1 VLQRN
6 IKVYGPMNALNTKDS
21 SSCWNSDSSDKQQ
34 NFVIDF
40 KRVVKVQDLRLQFQA
55 GFVSESVNVL
65 LQTPDDKWIDLQEL
79 EVEDTLDIQT
89 YALKSGEGTA
99 LKLVFDEF
107 TDFYGR
113 ITIYRIEVWGLEVS

>member
-1 VLQRN
+1 
-6 IKVYGPMNALNTKDS
+6 MNALNTNDG

-34 NFVIDF
+34 HFVIDF

-55 GFVSESVNVL
+55 GFVSESVKVL
-65 LQTPDDKWIDLQEL
+65 LQTPDDKWTDLQEL
-79 EVEDTLDIQT
+79 ELEDTLDIQIF
-89 YALKSGEGTA
+89 ALKSGEGTA